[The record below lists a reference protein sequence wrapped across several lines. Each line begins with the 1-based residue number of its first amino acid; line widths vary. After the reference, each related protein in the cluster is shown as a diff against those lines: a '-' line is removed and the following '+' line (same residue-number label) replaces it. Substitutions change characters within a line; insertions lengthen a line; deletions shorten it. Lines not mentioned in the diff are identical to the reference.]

1 MSTKKIA
8 VLSVIAFVCLLSIVI
23 IACLVTGLPLA
34 DILKPRIVPTAPM
47 LPMLPIFF
55 TFR

>member
-8 VLSVIAFVCLLSIVI
+8 VLGVIAFVCLLSIVI

-47 LPMLPIFF
+47 LPIFF
-55 TFR
+55 AFR

>member
-8 VLSVIAFVCLLSIVI
+8 VLGVIAFVCLLSIVI
-23 IACLVTGLPLA
+23 IACLVTGSPLA

-47 LPMLPIFF
+47 LPIFF
-55 TFR
+55 AFR